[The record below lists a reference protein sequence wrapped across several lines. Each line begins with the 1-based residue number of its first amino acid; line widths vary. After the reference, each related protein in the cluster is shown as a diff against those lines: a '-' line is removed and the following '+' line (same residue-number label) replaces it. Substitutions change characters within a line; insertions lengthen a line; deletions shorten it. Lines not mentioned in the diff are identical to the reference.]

1 MRYNK
6 NTNRKMWIFVLCLEE
21 DGEKKNCLE
30 AKDEKDDYTKGT
42 VGITFSVTMMI
53 FSSWAVVQAK
63 R

>member
-1 MRYNK
+1 
-6 NTNRKMWIFVLCLEE
+6 MWIFVLCLEE